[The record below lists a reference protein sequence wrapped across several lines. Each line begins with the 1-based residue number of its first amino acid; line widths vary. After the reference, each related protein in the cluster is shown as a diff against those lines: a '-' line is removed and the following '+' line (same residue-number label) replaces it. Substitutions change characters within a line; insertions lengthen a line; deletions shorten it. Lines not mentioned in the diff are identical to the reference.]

1 MAGKIDTLSSP
12 IQSLDEDYTM
22 TDRMLNE
29 MLGLD
34 SDIQS
39 DAMTL
44 RDPTEIGD
52 SEFLGTAHGGHT
64 LTDNA
69 LSPFPNSMTLNLY
82 TKGLIGMLSDA
93 NPMSPPQVRSDF
105 NLDAYLASSPL
116 TSVQHS
122 LDTGCSGPTTP
133 WQISGLSPLSIG
145 QETAQDTVDKRSI
158 TTAPPAVSPARCQC
172 LLTVGALLEGF
183 ERKKHFRDP
192 AALDSILASHK
203 EALTRCNVILS
214 CSACTARSEHMLL
227 LGMITER
234 LVALYES
241 TVSLYLEQVQRHHSF
256 GVSSNGMPQPRG
268 PLDESNKIFLGH
280 YEVDSPEEWS
290 SLIQVLLVLQ
300 LRGLWGLLEGMK
312 KAVAGGK
319 SATQLPMVDTCERR
333 VARLVQKLRLP
344 VIQRQ

>member
-1 MAGKIDTLSSP
+1 MP
-12 IQSLDEDYTM
+12 
-22 TDRMLNE
+22 
-29 MLGLD
+29 
-34 SDIQS
+34 
-39 DAMTL
+39 
-44 RDPTEIGD
+44 
-52 SEFLGTAHGGHT
+52 
-64 LTDNA
+64 
-69 LSPFPNSMTLNLY
+69 
-82 TKGLIGMLSDA
+82 SDA
-93 NPMSPPQVRSDF
+93 NPLSQPHSRSDF

-122 LDTGCSGPTTP
+122 LNTGCSGPTTP

-145 QETAQDTVDKRSI
+145 QDTAEDAVDSKSMA
-158 TTAPPAVSPARCQC
+158 TAPPAVPSARCQC
-172 LLTVGALLEGF
+172 LLMVGALLEEF
-183 ERKKHFRDP
+183 ETKKRLLDP
-192 AALDSILASHK
+192 ATLDSILASHK

-214 CSACTARSEHMLL
+214 CSTCTARSEHMLL

-241 TVSLYLEQVQRHHSF
+241 TISLYLEQVQRHYSF
-256 GVSSNGMPQPRG
+256 GVSSNSMPQPQG

-280 YEVDSPEEWS
+280 YKVDSPEEWS

-344 VIQRQ
+344 VVQRQ